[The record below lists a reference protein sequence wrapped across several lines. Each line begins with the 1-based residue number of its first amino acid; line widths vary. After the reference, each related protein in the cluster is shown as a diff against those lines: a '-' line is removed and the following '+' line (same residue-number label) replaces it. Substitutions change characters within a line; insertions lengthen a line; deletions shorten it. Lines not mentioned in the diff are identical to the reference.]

1 VSVVRILAVTSCPLG
16 LVYTHL
22 AKEALLKAADKLG
35 IDIKV
40 ETQGEIQSDIIGE
53 EDIKEAIAVI
63 LTNDMPIG
71 NIERFEGLPKIYIS
85 CKDIINNSEDIIKK
99 II

>member
-1 VSVVRILAVTSCPLG
+1 MYKRQAVTSCPLG

-22 AKEALLKAADKLG
+22 AKEALLKSADKLR

-40 ETQGEIQSDIIGE
+40 ETQGEIQSDVIGAK
-53 EDIKEAIAVI
+53 DIKEAVAVI
-63 LTNDMPIG
+63 LTNDMPID
-71 NIERFEGLPKIYIS
+71 NIERFEGLSKIYVS